1 MADDLLTR
9 RLRQLAEVTD
19 EELEAEG
26 DTLELEQMELMDT
39 NEMEQLLDPADE
51 PAEESDDD
59 PGR

>member
-1 MADDLLTR
+1 MADDMLTR

-39 NEMEQLLDPADE
+39 KELEQLLDPDE
-51 PAEESDDD
+51 LSEFEDDD
-59 PGR
+59 SDH